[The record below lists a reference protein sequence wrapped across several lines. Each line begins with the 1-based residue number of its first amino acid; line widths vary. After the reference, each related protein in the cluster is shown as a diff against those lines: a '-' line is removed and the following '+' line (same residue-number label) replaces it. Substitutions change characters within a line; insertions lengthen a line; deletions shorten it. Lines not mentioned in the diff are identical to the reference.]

1 MAVDQ
6 QLLEPMQQA
15 TVVLHGLPVGTQ
27 TAGQVL
33 KEVGCYS
40 HLQAGGQADLHR
52 KALIADDKV
61 VKLFC
66 LQ

>member
-1 MAVDQ
+1 MNQ
-6 QLLEPMQQA
+6 QVFKPVLQA
-15 TVVLHGLPVGTQ
+15 IVVLHGLPVGIW
-27 TAGQVL
+27 ASGQVL

-40 HLQAGGQADLHR
+40 HLEAGGQADLHR

-61 VKLFC
+61 VKLFY